1 MSMSGSPD
9 LPDFVTT
16 FLDGSIEQLRHYKGS
31 LTVHI
36 PARYPYWTDLTPLL
50 SYLLQAPDSNIEF
63 ICGAMINECTKDFI
77 NIFNNAWASLKA
89 TMSGT
94 LSPHQPAL
102 CGMHVQIPLECED
115 QLVHEVE
122 IRLVF
127 GKSDRREWMDG
138 RGLWGAGK
146 YLPAGTQESLESQAE
161 VDILLAGGL
170 RSRM

>member
-1 MSMSGSPD
+1 
-9 LPDFVTT
+9 
-16 FLDGSIEQLRHYKGS
+16 
-31 LTVHI
+31 
-36 PARYPYWTDLTPLL
+36 
-50 SYLLQAPDSNIEF
+50 
-63 ICGAMINECTKDFI
+63 MIDECTKDFI
-77 NIFNNAWASLKA
+77 NIFNNARASLKA
-89 TMSGT
+89 TLSGT
-94 LSPHQPAL
+94 LTPHQPVL
-102 CGMHVQIPLECED
+102 CSMHVQIPLECED